1 MSHYSTPRL
10 YQKTQRFSTNRGPA
24 GLLLVREPSSSAES
38 SSAPHTPSDSV
49 ADERAHLVHSARD
62 LSLSFIERR
71 YLFPYPLYFLVKKN
85 SKFQEYNNQ
94 PFISHLPHVS
104 RLGTARLREVS
115 VAVEAVSAVAAEARS
130 SPETEMGRFPNKNQL
145 KSIHIITINWPVEV
159 PVAPRSVELL
169 LLLKGDAVVCN
180 IQ

>member
-1 MSHYSTPRL
+1 M
-10 YQKTQRFSTNRGPA
+10 
-24 GLLLVREPSSSAES
+24 
-38 SSAPHTPSDSV
+38 
-49 ADERAHLVHSARD
+49 
-62 LSLSFIERR
+62 
-71 YLFPYPLYFLVKKN
+71 KKN

-94 PFISHLPHVS
+94 PFISHLPYVS

-130 SPETEMGRFPNKNQL
+130 SPETEKGSVSKQ
-145 KSIHIITINWPVEV
+145 KSAQKHSYYQNRPINWPVEV
-159 PVAPRSVELL
+159 PVAPGRVELL